1 MSSHIFFSS
10 TKQDIQGDTTLVVCF
25 SFSSNTPPANTIS
38 KYVIITLIV
47 IKKGFKM
54 AKEYSFDISAKIN
67 MQSFKDA
74 INLVDREVSN
84 RYDFKGTPYEV
95 SYKEKDKLLV
105 LVASSDNKL
114 DALKD
119 VVVAKLLKQGLSSKV
134 LDETKVEDAS
144 GGTRKATFKI
154 VDYIESK
161 EAKKITAEIKNLKL
175 KVNAQIEGDSI
186 RVKGA
191 KLDDL
196 QAVIAAIRSMEW
208 EAPLVFENMR

>member
-1 MSSHIFFSS
+1 
-10 TKQDIQGDTTLVVCF
+10 
-25 SFSSNTPPANTIS
+25 
-38 KYVIITLIV
+38 
-47 IKKGFKM
+47 M
-54 AKEYSFDISAKIN
+54 AKEHSFDITAKID
-67 MQSFKDA
+67 MQNLKNA

-95 SYKEKDKLLV
+95 NLKEKDKVLV

-119 VVVAKLLKQGLSSKV
+119 IVIAKLLKQGLSSKV
-134 LDETKVEDAS
+134 LDELRVEDAS

-161 EAKKITAEIKNLKL
+161 EAKKITAEIKKMKL

-196 QAVIAAIRSMEW
+196 QKVIKMVREGEW

>member
-1 MSSHIFFSS
+1 
-10 TKQDIQGDTTLVVCF
+10 
-25 SFSSNTPPANTIS
+25 
-38 KYVIITLIV
+38 
-47 IKKGFKM
+47 M

-84 RYDFKGTPYEV
+84 RYDFKGTTYEV
-95 SYKEKDKLLV
+95 NYKEKEKQLV

-119 VVVAKLLKQGLSSKV
+119 VVISKFLKQGLSSKV
-134 LDETKVEDAS
+134 LDEQKVEDSS
-144 GGTRKATFKI
+144 GGNRKATFKV

-161 EAKKITAEIKNLKL
+161 EAKKITAEIKKMKL
-175 KVNAQIEGDSI
+175 KVNAVIEGDSI

-191 KLDDL
+191 KIDEL
-196 QAVIAAIRSMEW
+196 QQVIAHIRAMEW

>member
-1 MSSHIFFSS
+1 
-10 TKQDIQGDTTLVVCF
+10 
-25 SFSSNTPPANTIS
+25 
-38 KYVIITLIV
+38 
-47 IKKGFKM
+47 M

-74 INLVDREVSN
+74 INSVDKEVAN
-84 RYDFKGTPYEV
+84 RYDFKGTNYEV
-95 SYKEKDKLLV
+95 TYKEKDKLLI
-105 LVASSDNKL
+105 LIASSDNKL

-119 VVVAKLLKQGLSSKV
+119 VVIAKLLRQDLSSKV
-134 LDETKVEDAS
+134 LDEQKVEDAS

-154 VDYIESK
+154 VDYIDSK

-196 QAVIAAIRSMEW
+196 QAVIAAIRGMEW

>member
-1 MSSHIFFSS
+1 
-10 TKQDIQGDTTLVVCF
+10 
-25 SFSSNTPPANTIS
+25 
-38 KYVIITLIV
+38 
-47 IKKGFKM
+47 M
-54 AKEYSFDISAKIN
+54 AKEHSFDISAKID
-67 MQSFKDA
+67 MQDFKNA

-84 RYDFKGTPYEV
+84 RYDFKGTTYEV
-95 SYKEKDKLLV
+95 SYKEKEKLLV
-105 LVASSDNKL
+105 LIASSDNKL

-119 VVVAKLLKQGLSSKV
+119 IVISKFLKQGLSSKV
-134 LDETKVEDAS
+134 LDELRVEDSS
-144 GGTRKATFKI
+144 GGNRKVTFKV

-161 EAKKITAEIKNLKL
+161 EAKKITAEIKKMKL

-196 QAVIAAIRSMEW
+196 QKVIKEIRSGEW

>member
-1 MSSHIFFSS
+1 
-10 TKQDIQGDTTLVVCF
+10 
-25 SFSSNTPPANTIS
+25 
-38 KYVIITLIV
+38 
-47 IKKGFKM
+47 M
-54 AKEYSFDISAKIN
+54 AKEHSFDITAKID
-67 MQSFKDA
+67 MQNLKNA
-74 INLVDREVSN
+74 INLVEREVSN
-84 RYDFKGTPYEV
+84 RYDFKGTTYEV
-95 SYKEKDKLLV
+95 NLKEKDKVLV

-119 VVVAKLLKQGLSSKV
+119 IVIAKLLKQGLSSKV
-134 LDETKVEDAS
+134 LDELRVEDAS
-144 GGTRKATFKI
+144 GSTRKATFKI

-161 EAKKITAEIKNLKL
+161 EAKKITADIKKMKL

-196 QAVIAAIRSMEW
+196 QKVMKMVREGEW

>member
-1 MSSHIFFSS
+1 
-10 TKQDIQGDTTLVVCF
+10 
-25 SFSSNTPPANTIS
+25 
-38 KYVIITLIV
+38 
-47 IKKGFKM
+47 M
-54 AKEYSFDISAKIN
+54 AKEHSFDITAKID
-67 MQSFKDA
+67 MQNLKNA
-74 INLVDREVSN
+74 INLVEREVSN
-84 RYDFKGTPYEV
+84 RYDFKGTTYEV
-95 SYKEKDKLLV
+95 NLKEKEKVLV

-119 VVVAKLLKQGLSSKV
+119 IVIAKLLKQGLSSKV
-134 LDETKVEDAS
+134 LDELRVEDAS

-161 EAKKITAEIKNLKL
+161 EAKKITAEIKKMKL
-175 KVNAQIEGDSI
+175 KVTAQIEGDSI

-196 QAVIAAIRSMEW
+196 QKVMKMVREGEY